1 MDTLYA
7 AIKDD
12 LLAKIKNGT
21 YAEGETIPS
30 EVDLAKAYGVSRPTI
45 RQALQ
50 ILVND
55 GYLDRRKRRGTIVS
69 SPSREDDREL
79 PVLDRAALTGVQ
91 SFEDE
96 IRAAG
101 KTVRTMAI
109 LVKEEP
115 SDAEVAAGLHVP
127 LGSSV
132 YKLVRLRYVDDV
144 PNVFMENYIPCKLY
158 PGFIADVDFS
168 ETRLYERMR
177 DLGRPVKTVTR
188 HLEVIKADASTSTL
202 LDVPIGDPLF
212 FFHTEGRDEAG
223 NVVEYSISTYR
234 GRSNTFEFT
243 VAEPDVPPQG

>member
-7 AIKDD
+7 SIKDD
-12 LLAKIKNGT
+12 LLAKIKNGI

-69 SPSREDDREL
+69 SSSGLEDDAETN
-79 PVLDRAALTGVQ
+79 DFDYSQMTGVQ

-96 IRAAG
+96 IRATG

-109 LVKEEP
+109 LVKRENA
-115 SDAEVAAGLHVP
+115 DAEVAEGLQVP
-127 LGSSV
+127 EGSDV
-132 YKLVRLRYVDDV
+132 FKLVRLRYVNDV
-144 PNVFMENYIPCKLY
+144 PNVFMENYVPCAMFPNFLD
-158 PGFIADVDFS
+158 GTDFS
-168 ETRLYERMR
+168 ETRLYEHMR
-177 DLGRPVKTVTR
+177 DLGRPVKRVTR
-188 HLEVIKADASTSTL
+188 RLEVIKADASTSAL

-212 FFHTEGRDEAG
+212 FIRTYGRDASGEI
-223 NVVEYSISTYR
+223 VEFSISSYR
-234 GRSNTFEFT
+234 GRSNSFEFS
-243 VAEPDVPPQG
+243 VAEP